1 MSERLCNCDAASDLR
16 VLIGERLLLEL
27 STAYRS
33 LNLRCL
39 LDMSRLKKSA
49 KMRAGLPLLLCWKPL
64 LWWVGHQ
71 PPRLLRGH
79 IKEGLVLLLHSF
91 FEYRL

>member
-1 MSERLCNCDAASDLR
+1 MSERLCKCDAASDLR

-49 KMRAGLPLLLCWKPL
+49 KMRASLLLLEPL
-64 LWWVGHQ
+64 LWWVETSA
-71 PPRLLRGH
+71 LLSARGD
-79 IKEGLVLLLHSF
+79 IKEGLLYFGHTF
-91 FEYRL
+91 FESTL